1 MLKLEIIDKK
11 SEIDIEGERLDVLA
25 EAVMAFMTLAE
36 AVAPAG
42 GLSFDSAALMLYQQ
56 GVAAYKKKEEFER
69 GKKA

>member
-1 MLKLEIIDKK
+1 MIKFTVDGNNVSVEAD
-11 SEIDIEGERLDVLA
+11 GGRLDVLA

-42 GLSFDSAALMLYQQ
+42 GLSFDSTALMLYQQ

>member
-1 MLKLEIIDKK
+1 MIKLIV
-11 SEIDIEGERLDVLA
+11 EGSNVMVDCKGEKLDVLA

-42 GLSFDSAALMLYQQ
+42 GLSFDSAALMLYQH

>member
-1 MLKLEIIDKK
+1 MIKLTVDNNNVSVEAD
-11 SEIDIEGERLDVLA
+11 GGRLDVLA
-25 EAVMAFMTLAE
+25 EAMAFMTLAE

-56 GVAAYKKKEEFER
+56 GVAAYKNKEELER